1 MKARKTIE
9 VERIKQM
16 VNYYLKNSPTDEA
29 LQREGECQL
38 LEAILAETGNIR
50 GFRYL
55 ETDEVSGS
63 GTRREYL

>member
-1 MKARKTIE
+1 MKARKTIK

-16 VNYYLKNSPTDEA
+16 VNYYLKNSPTEDG
-29 LQREGECQL
+29 LLREGQINL
-38 LEAILAETGNIR
+38 MEAILAETGNIR

>member
-1 MKARKTIE
+1 MKPRKTIE

-29 LQREGECQL
+29 LQREGEINL
-38 LEAILAETGNIR
+38 MEAILTETGNHR

-55 ETDEVSGS
+55 ETDEVFGS
-63 GTRREYL
+63 GTRVEFL